1 MKKSNF
7 RWPTLGLIP
16 AFGAVLG
23 VFVAGFLPV
32 ASTYAADVGGTAQT
46 AASAVSNPL
55 SSIFGEKGDLELK
68 DSINYPD
75 CFEYKESTSIT
86 FHEDCTEEYYPFVF
100 PVYKYKV
107 EHTEPSVMIEAV
119 FQPGGGVLQ
128 TESSLD
134 SIPGQGGMAG
144 GFLGGQGMQGSQSY
158 VGNQNPNM
166 PTLGRMP
173 NVYFDAHVW
182 GVGPL
187 GFLEATKGGD
197 SPVNNLAPT
206 DAAPTTVTDAL
217 PSGPSFG
224 DAPVPG
230 LVGESDKTALKSMIC
245 WLAEAEKEGDGYW
258 LPDPTSASRHLE
270 FLALAPELYVRARLA
285 NWGSTWFNKAGSA
298 EVSAINASSFVD
310 SFGDH
315 SSFLMAAAGAV
326 IGYAMTKED
335 PSYTCSAQQAVTQAN
350 AAAQQNQAVV
360 AENQDALEEG
370 LAKEA
375 TYLPAGYDQQ
385 DVGYDTCPLTG
396 VGHYVDDSD
405 RIHFVNCDPQER
417 VIKMNCSNGTAELLE
432 NGEAPGNVTSWLNP
446 KTNPCEGRQGQRFGS
461 DPHVYVRAPSC
472 VNRLSSFQ
480 QNGKYLAC
488 DGQSTTYASCGRS
501 VRGTGSM
508 PFPPPLNGVR
518 PSGTKTGSFSLCTAP
533 SGTKT
538 VNHLREYNDELAST
552 MNLTAEGTVAG
563 MNDAQNQIDNQVA
576 QQGADCSKSGG
587 NNGLLGAAA
596 GAAAGYGLGELMG
609 NMDGAIGGIGDAV
622 DFGPLK
628 ADIGGFT
635 DGIKD
640 QFSGVTDAV
649 GGVTDSIN
657 GTLGDITGGMGLGSL
672 SNFTSSLGALTSL
685 NASIGS
691 MTNLATQLGI
701 MPEALG
707 AFISMFNQDKLIP
720 LYVSEMDKENWRSES
735 PGSKMARMA
744 SMNTVPLASSAIGF
758 SRNLSQVNCGEVG
771 VWGQL
776 CPLRGF
782 VETSGD
788 NMPASGLAAWR
799 AYHKALPKIPD
810 RKRMIDRPTA
820 FNLDYPHT
828 SACYEVGEEPEA
840 WESRRSDRGGGIFGG
855 GGSGLFGGLAS
866 GLNSIV
872 GNVASGTGLGSLF
885 GSPEDSRLE
894 TGVFVYTYWRETECE
909 WQVCST
915 SGEVLE
921 FESKK

>member
-1 MKKSNF
+1 MTRSNF
-7 RWPTLGLIP
+7 CWSYLGCVA
-16 AFGAVLG
+16 AFSAVLFTA
-23 VFVAGFLPV
+23 VPATVQ
-32 ASTYAADVGGTAQT
+32 AADLGGAAST
-46 AASAVSNPL
+46 AASAVTNPL

-75 CFEYKESTSIT
+75 CFEYKESMSIT
-86 FHEDCTEEYYPFVF
+86 FHDECVEEYYPYVF

-197 SPVNNLAPT
+197 SPVNNLASGNA
-206 DAAPTTVTDAL
+206 DPTTVTDAM
-217 PSGPSFG
+217 PAGPSFG

-245 WLAEAEKEGDGYW
+245 WLAEAENEEDGYW

-285 NWGSTWFNKAGSA
+285 NWGSTWFNQAGSA
-298 EVSAINASSFVD
+298 QVSATNAGSFVD

-326 IGYAMTKED
+326 IGYAMTKDD
-335 PSYTCSAQQAVTQAN
+335 PAYTCSAQQAVTQAN
-350 AAAQQNQAVV
+350 AAAQENQAIV
-360 AENQDALEEG
+360 AENQDALNEG
-370 LAKEA
+370 LAREA
-375 TYLPAGYDQQ
+375 TYLPAGYNQES
-385 DVGYDTCPLTG
+385 VGYDTCPLTG
-396 VGHYVDDSD
+396 VGHYLDDNNN
-405 RIHFVNCDPQER
+405 IHYVNCDPQER
-417 VIKMNCSNGTAELLE
+417 VIKMNCSTGAAELIE
-432 NGEAPGNVTSWLNP
+432 DEDAPGRVTEWLNP
-446 KTNPCEGRQGQRFGS
+446 KTNPCAGRQGQRFGT
-461 DPHVYVRAPSC
+461 DQHLYVRAPSC
-472 VNRLSSFQ
+472 VNRLSSFKQ
-480 QNGKYLAC
+480 GGKYLAC
-488 DGQSTTYASCGRS
+488 DSQSTTYASCGRTLS
-501 VRGTGSM
+501 GTGSM

-518 PSGTKTGSFSLCTAP
+518 PSSRKSGGYSLCTAP
-533 SGTKT
+533 SGSRT
-538 VNHLREYNDELAST
+538 VNQLREYNEQLAAT
-552 MNLTAEGTVAG
+552 MNGTADGTAAG
-563 MNDAQNQIDNQVA
+563 MAEAQNQIDNQVA

-609 NMDGAIGGIGDAV
+609 NMDGSLGGITGAV
-622 DFGPLK
+622 DFGPLQSS
-628 ADIGGFT
+628 IGGFT

-649 GGVTDSIN
+649 GGVTDGIGDAVN

-707 AFISMFNQDKLIP
+707 AFISAFNQDKLIP

-744 SMNTVPLASSAIGF
+744 SMNSVPLASSVVGF
-758 SRNLSQVNCGEVG
+758 SKNLSQVNCGEVG

-776 CPLRGF
+776 CPLRGM

-828 SACYEVGEEPEA
+828 SACYEVGEDPEA

-866 GLNSIV
+866 GLDGIV
-872 GNVASGTGLGSLF
+872 SGVAGSTGLGSLF
-885 GSPEDSRLE
+885 GQAEDSRLE